1 MMNIKKRKG
10 SEPFMKKIGIT
21 CYPTLGGSGVIA
33 TELGKMLANQGYE
46 VHFITSS
53 MPFRLDRIH
62 PKIYYHEVEMS
73 HYPVFKYPPYDL
85 ALAAK
90 MAEVIDREKLDIL
103 HVHYAMPHAI
113 SAILARDLA
122 DHDVKVITTLHGTDI
137 SVLSFDSVFKKMIKY
152 GIEKSDAV
160 TAVSHSL
167 VDQTNT
173 SLKVNKDISVIYN
186 FVNENEYYKKELP
199 YLKEQYHIKPHEKI
213 VIHISNFR
221 KIKRIEDVIQTF
233 YKIQEGVPAKLLL
246 VGDGP
251 ETSSAFNLVEKL
263 GITEHVLFL
272 GKQKKISDL
281 LSISDLILLMSEQE
295 SFGLVLLE
303 AMNCE
308 VPSIGT
314 NVGGIPEVIRH
325 GETGYLVE
333 LGEVDQ
339 AAKYALHLLRDDA
352 LLDQFAKAAYEY
364 ARESFRSD
372 IILKQY
378 TDLYDEVLK

>member
-1 MMNIKKRKG
+1 
-10 SEPFMKKIGIT
+10 MKKIGIT

-33 TELGKMLANQGYE
+33 TELGKMLAEQGHE

-113 SAILARDLA
+113 SAILARDLS

-137 SVLSFDSVFKKMIKY
+137 SVLSFDSTFKKMIKY

-160 TAVSHSL
+160 TAVSNSL
-167 VDQTNT
+167 LEQTNE
-173 SLKVNKDISVIYN
+173 SLQVDKEISVIYN
-186 FVNENEYYKKELP
+186 FVNEEEYYKKEMPL
-199 YLKEQYHIKPHEKI
+199 LKKQYNIKENEKI

-221 KIKRIEDVIQTF
+221 KIKRIEDVIYTF
-233 YKIQEGVPAKLLL
+233 SKIQKETPSKLLL

-251 ETSSAFNLVEKL
+251 ESSSAFQLVEEL
-263 GITEHVLFL
+263 GITEDVLFL
-272 GKQKKISDL
+272 GKQKKISEL

-303 AMNCE
+303 AMNCK

-314 NVGGIPEVIRH
+314 NVGGIPEVIEH
-325 GETGYLVE
+325 GKTGYLVE
-333 LGEVDQ
+333 LGDVTQ
-339 AAKYALHLLRDDA
+339 AAKYAVNLLENDE
-352 LLDQFAKAAYEY
+352 LLEDFSKNAYEY
-364 ARESFRSD
+364 AREHFRSD

-378 TDLYDEVLK
+378 TDLYDRVLKTD